1 MSTLSTH
8 VLDTGLGKPA
18 PGIRVTLEHEGTV
31 LGSAVTDADGRVRD
45 LIPKDP
51 PLAAGHYRLIFSVA
65 EYFQSAGRETLWVDI
80 VAQLRIGAGRE
91 HYHVP
96 LLLGPF
102 TYTIYRG
109 S

>member
-18 PGIRVTLEHEGTV
+18 PGIRVTLEHDGAV

-45 LIPKDP
+45 LIAKDP
-51 PLAAGHYRLIFSVA
+51 PLAAGLYRLTFSVR
-65 EYFQSAGRETLWVDI
+65 EYFQGSGRETLWNDI
-80 VAQLRIGAGRE
+80 VVQLSIGAGRE

-102 TYTIYRG
+102 SYTSYRG